1 MDKGKKRENVTSV
14 IVWKHTKKNRS
25 RAACFNI
32 GTALLDIRF
41 VRAVMLERFGM
52 TT

>member
-1 MDKGKKRENVTSV
+1 MDKGKKRESVTSG

-25 RAACFNI
+25 GATCFNI

-41 VRAVMLERFGM
+41 VRAVMFE
-52 TT
+52 